1 MASVHIGKNRLILP
15 PDKCIRLCRPLPRLS
30 VNPYI
35 YASREG
41 ILSDPSDDEPEPP
54 PEAAAPAGDSSE
66 GEAADTRFAVPVSST
81 EARQRAANAAL
92 ARLTASQNRPR
103 LDAAADPAN
112 GRAGSSGGVATS
124 AVEAGAGAGGE
135 ATIAAAACSDDG
147 SREEAQGGATD
158 ELDMEGLTEV
168 AGEAGARLLVAA
180 GVRTLGELADR
191 DEENLTRQLGV
202 LQEAEK
208 VHASAA
214 SAGGGDAGGEGDIIG
229 AEQVSE
235 WVQGA
240 RGEELDEIMAD
251 IVGGDE
257 DVVEVRLPR
266 CGIVLWNHGSVTFF
280 TFSFV
285 WCIGGRRKRNIHVH

>member
-1 MASVHIGKNRLILP
+1 M
-15 PDKCIRLCRPLPRLS
+15 
-30 VNPYI
+30 NPSI
-35 YASREG
+35 NTSREG
-41 ILSDPSDDEPEPP
+41 ILSDPSDDESEPP
-54 PEAAAPAGDSSE
+54 PAAAAPAGDSSE
-66 GEAADTRFAVPVSST
+66 EEAADTRVAIPVSST

-92 ARLTASQNRPR
+92 ARLTASHNRPR
-103 LDAAADPAN
+103 PDAAADPAN
-112 GRAGSSGGVATS
+112 GGAGSSGGVATS
-124 AVEAGAGAGGE
+124 AVEAGAGAAGE
-135 ATIAAAACSDDG
+135 VTIAAAACSDDG
-147 SREEAQGGATD
+147 SRDGTHGGATD

-208 VHASAA
+208 IHASAA
-214 SAGGGDAGGEGDIIG
+214 SAGGGGAGGEGGIIG

-266 CGIVLWNHGSVTFF
+266 CVNFLWNHGSATY
-280 TFSFV
+280 SSV
-285 WCIGGRRKRNIHVH
+285 WCIGGRRKHNIHLHLTFFTGIVLQGRTATTTNV